1 MILEKL
7 GMQDSGYGGGKPP
20 GGYGGG
26 GAAAGWGGGS
36 LSNSVPFQLF
46 VLNELGLGISDHN
59 LLHNQLNFGRRL
71 S

>member
-36 LSNSVPFQLF
+36 LSNSVPFQ
-46 VLNELGLGISDHN
+46 
-59 LLHNQLNFGRRL
+59 
-71 S
+71 

>member
-36 LSNSVPFQLF
+36 LSNSAPFQ
-46 VLNELGLGISDHN
+46 
-59 LLHNQLNFGRRL
+59 
-71 S
+71 